1 MDHMRGDYR
10 LLIDADA
17 LDFIAGLKRAD
28 QKKLFARMRQIQAF
42 PSNFCDYEE
51 RNSVGTRVQVN
62 VHAGFAIAFWEDFAD
77 RHVKVL
83 SVSRADGWS

>member
-1 MDHMRGDYR
+1 MKGDYR

-17 LDFIAGLKRAD
+17 LDFIASLKRAD
-28 QKKLFARMRQIQAF
+28 QKRIFQRMRQIQDY

-51 RNSVGTRVQVN
+51 RDTVGTRVQVN
-62 VHAGFAIAFWEDFAD
+62 VFDRFAIAYWEDFAD

-83 SVSRADGWS
+83 AVRPADV